1 MPFLFYMKFV
11 RSVICNKPVI
21 VLIFLHLYHIIF
33 LFINGHIDH
42 SIAVLFLVNKIL
54 TLSSTAAVNLINGL
68 FDTDYDTESII
79 TYIWT
84 EFENEDLK
92 RVLADTI
99 LTINGKYSYHLE
111 AQMTE
116 DETIILRVFDY
127 GYGYA
132 GRTATEEEGVY
143 RLKFPEPKIIYLYS
157 EKYVSDEYR
166 MELDFG
172 IQGTFMYKV
181 STYKFQEI
189 STQELNDKKMVILIP
204 FMLLRVRKIMEK
216 ERSASNLEM
225 LKKLIQLIQ
234 NDIIRSIN
242 RNLEVGNITVQD
254 AQKLKRYTHKLYEHI
269 YSHYEEMEELNE
281 MTDESLML
289 DVDIIEKKHEE
300 EMKILEKELKEIIA
314 EKDKEIE
321 KLKTALINAGTLV

>member
-1 MPFLFYMKFV
+1 M
-11 RSVICNKPVI
+11 
-21 VLIFLHLYHIIF
+21 
-33 LFINGHIDH
+33 
-42 SIAVLFLVNKIL
+42 
-54 TLSSTAAVNLINGL
+54 
-68 FDTDYDTESII
+68 
-79 TYIWT
+79 
-84 EFENEDLK
+84 K

-127 GYGYA
+127 GYGHA

-157 EKYVSDEYR
+157 EKHVPDEYR

-181 STYKFQEI
+181 STCKFQEI

-216 ERSASNLEM
+216 ERSASNLKL
-225 LKKLIQLIQ
+225 LKKLIQ
-234 NDIIRSIN
+234 NDIIKSIN

-289 DVDIIEKKHEE
+289 DIDIIEKKHEE
-300 EMKILEKELKEIIA
+300 EMALLEKEMKEVIA

-321 KLKTALINAGTLV
+321 KLKAALEKAGASA